1 MANKVEL
8 SRTDENPKLFFC
20 FPRGS
25 QCISFVTFVQVT
37 TSSMFNISRNV
48 HEKSERSTT
57 NVNRIEAGGTRNTS
71 KSS

>member
-1 MANKVEL
+1 MANKMEL

-37 TSSMFNISRNV
+37 TSSMFDISENILL
-48 HEKSERSTT
+48 
-57 NVNRIEAGGTRNTS
+57 GTCHFYITFRPGV
-71 KSS
+71 